1 MQEFINAFHFLRPW
15 WLLLLV
21 IPLFFYGRYLRGAS
35 NQSSWEKVCDKRLLD
50 YLLIRG
56 SSTQRKVM
64 AWTALIG
71 LVTGIVAAAGPSW
84 KKIEIPSLAPEN
96 PLMIVLNLSTD
107 MKGKDLTPSRL
118 ERAKFKIQDLLKLI
132 PDSQSGLIVY
142 TNEPFLISPLTSDG
156 EILTN
161 LLPAVSSK
169 TQTIMSIQKN
179 LEKCFSS
186 EALPICHK
194 LPDLMDIFSKSFK
207 KGIFNASP

>member
-71 LVTGIVAAAGPSW
+71 LALSPPRDRVGKRLKFPLW
-84 KKIEIPSLAPEN
+84 LRKIL
-96 PLMIVLNLSTD
+96 
-107 MKGKDLTPSRL
+107 
-118 ERAKFKIQDLLKLI
+118 
-132 PDSQSGLIVY
+132 
-142 TNEPFLISPLTSDG
+142 
-156 EILTN
+156 
-161 LLPAVSSK
+161 
-169 TQTIMSIQKN
+169 
-179 LEKCFSS
+179 
-186 EALPICHK
+186 
-194 LPDLMDIFSKSFK
+194 
-207 KGIFNASP
+207 

>member
-1 MQEFINAFHFLRPW
+1 
-15 WLLLLV
+15 
-21 IPLFFYGRYLRGAS
+21 
-35 NQSSWEKVCDKRLLD
+35 
-50 YLLIRG
+50 
-56 SSTQRKVM
+56 M

-142 TNEPFLISPLTSDG
+142 TNEPF
-156 EILTN
+156 
-161 LLPAVSSK
+161 
-169 TQTIMSIQKN
+169 
-179 LEKCFSS
+179 
-186 EALPICHK
+186 
-194 LPDLMDIFSKSFK
+194 
-207 KGIFNASP
+207 

>member
-161 LLPAVSSK
+161 LLPAVSY
-169 TQTIMSIQKN
+169 
-179 LEKCFSS
+179 
-186 EALPICHK
+186 
-194 LPDLMDIFSKSFK
+194 DIKI
-207 KGIFNASP
+207 GRAHV